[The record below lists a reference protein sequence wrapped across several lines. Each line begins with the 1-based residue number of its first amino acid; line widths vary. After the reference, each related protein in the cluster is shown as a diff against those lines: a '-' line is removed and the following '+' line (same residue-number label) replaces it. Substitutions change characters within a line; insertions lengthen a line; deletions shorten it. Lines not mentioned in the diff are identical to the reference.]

1 MYQLNTEQI
10 QKLIEINKML
20 NLLEIRGP
28 SNVSMVYKVMI
39 LMDEILGQLQ
49 NQSNGIS
56 IDTTKGGK

>member
-28 SNVSMVYKVMI
+28 SNVSMVYKAMI
-39 LMDEILGQLQ
+39 LMDEVLGQLQ
-49 NQSNGIS
+49 NQPNGIS